1 MASPDKPEYRWS
13 AHVRWRWRRW
23 RARTLTH
30 QAYMAYVRWPSTE
43 NAWRRDIA
51 EEYLR
56 RVEASRP

>member
-1 MASPDKPEYRWS
+1 MAF
-13 AHVRWRWRRW
+13 
-23 RARTLTH
+23 
-30 QAYMAYVRWPSTE
+30 VRWPSTE